1 MARHHEVRLQA
12 GEIDLAGTFTL
23 PDGPPPEGRRGRYP
37 NALLLGSW
45 LPRDRSGGWDRARH
59 ASWFAADGASA
70 RAGLLDRVADA
81 LAVRGVASLRYDP
94 RGCGVSD
101 GSWEASDLFTATDD
115 ARDALAHLRARPE
128 ADVARTAL
136 VGHGEGAGV
145 AMSVAIGD
153 PAVGALLLAGASARS
168 FRDVLRRGVAARWS
182 EGIDHQHSAVA
193 ALDRSAEELIERADR
208 HEPVHVLSL
217 GDERVELGLARWRQA
232 FGTPPM
238 ALATMLNR
246 RVILVH
252 GRRDA
257 WSSPDESVLLRA
269 VLRRDGEGPAL
280 ELVDAG
286 HDLAELT
293 AAALDRIAGEVAAA
307 LAEPRRLPPV
317 LLAIQ
322 DGDA

>member
-1 MARHHEVRLQA
+1 MPRHHEVRLQA
-12 GEIDLAGTFTL
+12 GEIELAGTLTL

-59 ASWFAADGASA
+59 PAWFAPSGAA
-70 RAGLLDRVADA
+70 EPPGLLDRVADA
-81 LAVRGVASLRYDP
+81 LAVHGVASLRYDP
-94 RGCGVSD
+94 RGCGASD

-115 ARDALAHLRARPE
+115 ARDALAHLRVRPE
-128 ADVARTAL
+128 ADLARTAV

-168 FRDVLRRGVAARWS
+168 FRDVLRRGVAARWR
-182 EGIDHQHSAVA
+182 EGIDHQHPGVA

-208 HEPVHVLSL
+208 HEPGHVLAV
-217 GDERVELGLARWRQA
+217 GTQRVELGLARWRQA
-232 FGTPPM
+232 FSTPPM

-246 RVILVH
+246 QVILVH

-257 WSSPDESVLLRA
+257 WSSPDESALLRA
-269 VLRRDGEGPAL
+269 ALRRDGQGPAL

-286 HDLAELT
+286 HDLAELPDT
-293 AAALDRIAGEVAAA
+293 VLDRLAGQVAAA
-307 LAEPRRLPPV
+307 LAEPRQLPPV